1 MKNSKLH
8 LFLFNAIG
16 GAAVLGSY
24 VHGILTHP
32 HPGKTL
38 WGGLPE
44 SLRPLYTGSM
54 LAAAGGFI
62 GMITYLAQLP
72 QKEARIF
79 GGRLPLSAIYVPLG
93 VIHVAS
99 TLWMPLTFAF
109 ADSRSEALWTAVRID
124 LALVGLSAIA
134 LIPAVATATPRGKG
148 FAAAL
153 ASTGAFAF
161 HTAILDAIV
170 WPALYRKG

>member
-1 MKNSKLH
+1 MMKTSKLN
-8 LFLFNAIG
+8 LLLFNAIG

-32 HPGKTL
+32 HPGRTL

-62 GMITYLAQLP
+62 GMITYLAKLP
-72 QKEARIF
+72 EARIL

-109 ADSRSEALWTAVRID
+109 ADSQSQARWAAVRID

-148 FAAAL
+148 LAAAL
-153 ASTGAFAF
+153 AGTAAFAF